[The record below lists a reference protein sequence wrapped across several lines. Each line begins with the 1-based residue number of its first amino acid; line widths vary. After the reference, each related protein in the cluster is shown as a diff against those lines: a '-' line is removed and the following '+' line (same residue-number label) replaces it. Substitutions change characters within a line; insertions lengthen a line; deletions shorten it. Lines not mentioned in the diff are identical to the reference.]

1 MVTLR
6 TLDIMI
12 SKGMNGK
19 LASKNFFWKW
29 IRVRKEKI
37 MKWVF
42 QTLAKDRDW
51 INQQWTYV
59 SIQTTEYIFNL
70 SSTTSSFK
78 MDQYAEVNN
87 FSFSTKSKTKGFPS
101 DL

>member
-1 MVTLR
+1 
-6 TLDIMI
+6 
-12 SKGMNGK
+12 MNGK

-51 INQQWTYV
+51 INQQQWTYV

-70 SSTTSSFK
+70 SSTASSFK